1 MMRRIGITAGALV
14 LLAVTSVSAQQFTT
28 GRVARVDHPAG
39 VVVLDNGQMYQ
50 AAANTVFLVNNQP
63 VNWATLAPGTPVVV
77 QNGRQVVYPD
87 GRYVLV
93 TQPPAGAPNSA
104 HEISGVVRW
113 ARFSEPGRS
122 SLTLDDGR
130 HIWIDERTEVTA
142 GGSPVMMSTL
152 RPGTFVI
159 IRSSQPLATREDAPV
174 TYIPAAASAPVVGTV
189 SRFDQ
194 PNFIVLTD
202 GRVIPANAST
212 VVLVNNQSVPVA
224 MLQPGMPVT
233 IYPNGQAAEYPYALP
248 ASMPL
253 R

>member
-1 MMRRIGITAGALV
+1 MMRRMAITAGALV
-14 LLAVTSVSAQQFTT
+14 LLAVTSVSAQFVT

-50 AAANTVFLVNNQP
+50 AAPNTVFLVDNRP

-77 QNGRQVVYPD
+77 HNGQQVMYAD
-87 GRYVLV
+87 GRYVLAPQ
-93 TQPPAGAPNSA
+93 QPATWPNSP

-113 ARFSEPGRS
+113 VNLS

-130 HIWIDERTEVTA
+130 HVWIDEDTQVTA

-159 IRSSQPLATREDAPV
+159 IRSSQPMTMRKTAPV
-174 TYIPAAASAPVVGTV
+174 AYVPVGASVPVVGTV

-202 GRVIPANAST
+202 GRVIAANANT
-212 VVLVNNQSVPVA
+212 VVTVNNQSVPVA
-224 MLQPGMPVT
+224 MLQPGTPVV
-233 IYPNGQAAEYPYALP
+233 IYPNGPIAEYPSAMP
-248 ASMPL
+248 ASIQ

>member
-1 MMRRIGITAGALV
+1 MMRRMGITAGALV
-14 LLAVTSVSAQQFTT
+14 LLAVTSVSAQQFVT

-39 VVVLDNGQMYQ
+39 VVVLDDGQMYQ
-50 AAANTVFLVNNQP
+50 AAPNTVFLVDNRP

-77 QNGRQVVYPD
+77 HNGQQMMYSD
-87 GRYVLV
+87 GRYVLAP
-93 TQPPAGAPNSA
+93 QPATWPNSP

-113 ARFSEPGRS
+113 VNPS

-130 HIWIDERTEVTA
+130 HIWIDENTVVTA

-159 IRSSQPLATREDAPV
+159 IRSSQSMTMRKTAPV
-174 TYIPAAASAPVVGTV
+174 AYAPVGASAPVVGTV

-194 PNFIVLTD
+194 PNFILLTD
-202 GRVIPANAST
+202 GRVIAANANT
-212 VVLVNNQSVPVA
+212 VVTVNNQSVPVA
-224 MLQPGMPVT
+224 MLQPGTPVV
-233 IYPNGQAAEYPYALP
+233 IYPNGPIAEYPSAMP
-248 ASMPL
+248 AAIQ

>member
-14 LLAVTSVSAQQFTT
+14 LLALTTASAQQSAT
-28 GRVARVDHPAG
+28 GRVARVDQPAG

-50 AAANTVFLVNNQP
+50 ATPNTVFLVNNQP

-77 QNGRQVVYPD
+77 QNGQLVMYRD
-87 GRYVLV
+87 GRSVVV
-93 TQPPAGAPNSA
+93 TDS

-113 ARFSEPGRS
+113 VRFSEPGRS

-159 IRSSQPLATREDAPV
+159 IRSSQPLAARQNASM
-174 TYIPAAASAPVVGTV
+174 TYIPVTSSAPVVGTV
-189 SRFDQ
+189 SRLDQ
-194 PNFIVLTD
+194 PNVIVLTD
-202 GRVIPANAST
+202 GRVIPVNANT
-212 VVLVNNQSVPVA
+212 LVIVDSQSVPVA
-224 MLQPGMPVT
+224 MLRPGTPVT
-233 IYPNGQAAEYPYALP
+233 IYPNGQVADYPSAMP
-248 ASMPL
+248 AVFPQ

>member
-14 LLAVTSVSAQQFTT
+14 LLAVTSVSAQQFVT
-28 GRVARVDHPAG
+28 GRVARVDQAAG

-50 AAANTVFLVNNQP
+50 ATPNTMFLVNNQP
-63 VNWATLAPGTPVVV
+63 ANWATLAPGTPVVV
-77 QNGRQVVYPD
+77 HNGQQVMYPD
-87 GRYVLV
+87 GRYVLA
-93 TQPPAGAPNSA
+93 TQQPATWPNSP

-113 ARFSEPGRS
+113 VNPS

-130 HIWIDERTEVTA
+130 HVWIDERTQVTA
-142 GGSPVMMSTL
+142 GGAPVMLSTL

-159 IRSSQPLATREDAPV
+159 IRSSQPMTMRKIAPIAYV
-174 TYIPAAASAPVVGTV
+174 PVAAPAPVVGTV

-202 GRVIPANAST
+202 GRVIAVNANT
-212 VVLVNNQSVPVA
+212 VVIVNNQSVPVA
-224 MLQPGMPVT
+224 MLQPGTPVV
-233 IYPNGQAAEYPYALP
+233 IYPNGAVAEYPSAMP
-248 ASMPL
+248 AAIQQ